1 MNVEKLIEWLSE
13 FPQDYDVV
21 LSEVHILSDD
31 GENLIIHDMPIA
43 GITKN
48 DETKEIRFMLE
59 EPTTEESID
68 KHIKSL
74 LDSLSGNF
82 VYSDAK
88 VEFSKE
94 IVSSTQMPLYA
105 DITLK
110 VMSK

>member
-13 FPQDYDVV
+13 FPQDYEVV
-21 LSEVHILSDD
+21 LSEVHILSED

-59 EPTTEESID
+59 EPKTEDSID

-74 LDSLSGNF
+74 LDSLSGH
-82 VYSDAK
+82 YIYADAK

-105 DITLK
+105 DINLRA
-110 VMSK
+110 MSK